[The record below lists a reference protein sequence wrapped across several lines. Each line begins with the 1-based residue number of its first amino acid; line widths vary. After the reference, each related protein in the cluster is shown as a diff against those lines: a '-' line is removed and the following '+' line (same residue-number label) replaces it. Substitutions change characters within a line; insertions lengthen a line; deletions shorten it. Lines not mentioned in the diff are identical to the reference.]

1 MYIYFLLS
9 MGLSA
14 CIAVQSAD
22 DYSCIQVN
30 EGLGDFEGGGDQKLL
45 HTSMLSML
53 LPLVILDMDQL
64 TGIKSVEFFNEWA
77 LLIFLFKLR
86 RGALICR
93 SCMSVCR
100 LVVLSSVF

>member
-1 MYIYFLLS
+1 

-45 HTSMLSML
+45 YTPML
-53 LPLVILDMDQL
+53 LPLVLLDMDQL
-64 TGIKSVEFFNEWA
+64 TGIKSVFFKKKA
-77 LLIFLFKLR
+77 LLILDLNYIKPCSFLAEKIAQL
-86 RGALICR
+86 LPLT
-93 SCMSVCR
+93 SHKHS
-100 LVVLSSVF
+100 